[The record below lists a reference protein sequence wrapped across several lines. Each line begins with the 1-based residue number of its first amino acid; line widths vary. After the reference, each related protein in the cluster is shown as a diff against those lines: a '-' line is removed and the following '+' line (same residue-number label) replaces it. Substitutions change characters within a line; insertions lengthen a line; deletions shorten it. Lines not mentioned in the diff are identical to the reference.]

1 MSSVV
6 RAATGEFK
14 KTTLKNGLRV
24 LTERLPAVRS
34 VSLGVWI
41 DVGSR
46 HEAPLE
52 NGVSHLIEH
61 MLFKGTERRTAKEIA
76 LSLESLGGALNGWTS
91 REHTCYTAR
100 ILDEHMADAV
110 DVLADLTCHPKM
122 TAHNLSREKLVICE
136 EIKETMDTPSDRIHD
151 VFSRAYWGN
160 HALGNPI
167 MGSQE
172 NIMAMT
178 RARMMNFY
186 RRHYQAGSIV
196 VAASGSVPHEKLVKL
211 AREQFSFP
219 EGVPEHAPL
228 ATRTELR
235 KIEVV
240 PDEGAQTHFCLGVPG
255 ISYGDKGRMAVQVLN
270 TYLGG
275 GMSSVLFQ
283 KIREEKGLAYTVY
296 TFHDFYRDSGVFG
309 TYMGTDGRHLPQ
321 AFEIIRKELRKTKR
335 TKLSPLRLEQIKAQ
349 LKGQV
354 ILALESTYNRMSRI
368 ARLEMMYGKY
378 ITLTDTL
385 KMIDA
390 VTADDVLE
398 QANRLFD
405 ESQMTMAVLG
415 PVDQDVL
422 KDVV

>member
-1 MSSVV
+1 MSTVV
-6 RAATGEFK
+6 RAATGDFK

-24 LTERLPAVRS
+24 LTEHLPAVRS

-46 HEAPLE
+46 NEAPPE

-61 MLFKGTERRTAKEIA
+61 MLFKGTKRRTSKQIA

-100 ILDEHMADAV
+100 ILDEHMTEAV
-110 DVLADLTCHPKM
+110 DVLADLSCNPSM
-122 TAHNLSREKLVICE
+122 TPHNLSREKLVICE

-151 VFSRAYWGN
+151 VFSRAYWGE

-167 MGSQE
+167 MGSQD
-172 NIMAMT
+172 NIMGMT
-178 RARMMNFY
+178 RRRMLNFY
-186 RRHYQAGSIV
+186 RRHYQAGSVV
-196 VAASGSVPHEKLVKL
+196 VAASGSVSHDKLVRL
-211 AREQFSFP
+211 AREKFTFP
-219 EGVPEHAPL
+219 KGLADSAAP
-228 ATRTELR
+228 AERTER
-235 KIEVV
+235 NKIEIV
-240 PDEGAQTHFCLGVPG
+240 PDEGAQTHFCLGMPG
-255 ISYGDKGRMAVQVLN
+255 IPYGDLGRMAVQVLN

-296 TFHDFYRDSGVFG
+296 TFHDFYRDGGVFG
-309 TYMGTDGRHLPQ
+309 TYLGTDGRYLPQ
-321 AFEIIRKELRKTKR
+321 AFEIIRREFRKLKR
-335 TKLSPLRLEQIKAQ
+335 NKLTTLRLEQIKAQ

-378 ITLTDTL
+378 ITLSDTL

-390 VTADDVLE
+390 VSAADVLL

-405 ESQMTMAVLG
+405 ETQMTMAVLG
-415 PVDQDVL
+415 PVDRDVL
-422 KDVV
+422 KDVA

>member
-1 MSSVV
+1 MSTVV
-6 RAATGEFK
+6 RAATGDFK

-24 LTERLPAVRS
+24 LTEHLPAVRS

-46 HEAPLE
+46 NEATLE

-61 MLFKGTERRTAKEIA
+61 MLFKGTKRRTAKQIA
-76 LSLESLGGALNGWTS
+76 MSLESLGGALNGWTS

-100 ILDEHMADAV
+100 ILDEHIVEAV
-110 DVLADLTCHPKM
+110 DVLADLACNPSM
-122 TAHNLSREKLVICE
+122 TPHNLSREKLVICE
-136 EIKETMDTPSDRIHD
+136 EIKETIDTPSDRIHD
-151 VFSRAYWGN
+151 VFSRAYWGD

-167 MGSQE
+167 MGSQD
-172 NIMAMT
+172 NIMNMT
-178 RARMMNFY
+178 RARMMSFY
-186 RRHYQAGSIV
+186 QRHYQAGSIV
-196 VAASGSVPHEKLVKL
+196 VAASGSVSHDKLVRL
-211 AREQFSFP
+211 AREKFSFP
-219 EGVPEHAPL
+219 QGMAEIAPR
-228 ATRTELR
+228 AERTQVKRLE
-235 KIEVV
+235 IV

-255 ISYGDKGRMAVQVLN
+255 IAYGDLGRMAVQVLN

-296 TFHDFYRDSGVFG
+296 TFHDFYRDGGVFG
-309 TYMGTDGRHLPQ
+309 TYMGTDGRQLPQ
-321 AFEIIRKELRKTKR
+321 AFDIVRQEFRKTKR
-335 TKLSPLRLEQIKAQ
+335 TRLTAIRLDQIKAQ

-378 ITLTDTL
+378 ITLSDTL
-385 KMIDA
+385 KMIDE
-390 VTADDVLE
+390 VTANDVLE

-405 ESQMTMAVLG
+405 ESQMTVAVLG
-415 PVDQDVL
+415 PVDKDVL
-422 KDVV
+422 KDVA